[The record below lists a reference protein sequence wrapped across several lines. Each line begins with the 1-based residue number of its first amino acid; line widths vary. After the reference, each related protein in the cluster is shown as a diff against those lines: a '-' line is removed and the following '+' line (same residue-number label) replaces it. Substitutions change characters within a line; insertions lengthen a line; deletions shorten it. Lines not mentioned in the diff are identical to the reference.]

1 MLERLL
7 TRKNRARLYGIT
19 IAVIALLVGYGILDD
34 GQAPLWL
41 ALAAAI
47 LGMAAPATALGHL
60 TPDPEQDT
68 VEPGDGH
75 A

>member
-1 MLERLL
+1 MLGKLL
-7 TRKNRARLYGIT
+7 TRKNRARLYAVT
-19 IAVIALLVGYGILDD
+19 IAVIALLVGYGLIDD

-60 TPDPEQDT
+60 TPDKGDEPEA
-68 VEPGDGH
+68 G